1 VISAESRVRA
11 ALAAFAAGVQPR
23 PALSLIR
30 DRTCRTAAPEAP
42 GTADITDGWK
52 EPTMSHD
59 LIEEGTPRGLQM
71 AGAFALA
78 KLIERGPHELAE
90 WRIDD
95 LGRLHGHVH
104 RAHSDTAAREAL
116 AAFAEFLGTRVERRQ
131 GRNDRAEWVHLSVVA
146 EYRGTQVRVWTHVDI
161 RPASPYGSFGGTR

>member
-1 VISAESRVRA
+1 MISAESRVRA

-78 KLIERGPHELAE
+78 KLIERGPNELAE

-104 RAHSDTAAREAL
+104 SHGPG
-116 AAFAEFLGTRVERRQ
+116 F
-131 GRNDRAEWVHLSVVA
+131 
-146 EYRGTQVRVWTHVDI
+146 
-161 RPASPYGSFGGTR
+161 